1 MLSDAAQVVRIMPRF
16 ILVPAT
22 GAETDAPVFSA
33 ALQVARAWAGHLE
46 FLHVRADVAGII
58 SAVATADTMG
68 SGAVTHL
75 IDALDRDVAVR
86 HEKAEKSV
94 REFCVREQLALGEVP
109 VAGGASA
116 EWQVETGDERL
127 SLTAHARTADL
138 AVVGRAHDQ
147 QTIAVDLLDGLL
159 METGKP
165 VLIASA
171 KPLTVHAGTVVIA
184 WKDTREAAR
193 AVAAALPFIERAGRV
208 IILSV
213 EEDKKSAEASCAR
226 LRHSLQW
233 HNSNTTVQHLTENGR
248 PPVEMLLEVA
258 AAHLATLLVMGGY
271 SHSRMRE
278 IVFGGFTRRVLVSAD
293 LPVLMAR

>member
-1 MLSDAAQVVRIMPRF
+1 MPRF

-46 FLHVRADVAGII
+46 FLHVRADVARII
-58 SAVATADTMG
+58 MAAATADTMG

-75 IDALDRDVAVR
+75 IDALDRDVAAR

-94 REFCVREQLALGEVP
+94 REFCAREQLALGEAP
-109 VAGGASA
+109 AAGGASA
-116 EWQVETGDERL
+116 GWQVETGDERE
-127 SLTAHARTADL
+127 SLAAHARTADL
-138 AVVGRAHDQ
+138 AVIDRAHDRQ
-147 QTIAVDLLDGLL
+147 AGAMDLLDGLL

-165 VLIASA
+165 VLIAAA
-171 KPLTVHAGTVVIA
+171 KALIVEAGTVVIA

-193 AVAAALPFIERAGRV
+193 AVAAALPFIEKADRV

-213 EEDKKSAEASCAR
+213 EEGRKSAEPSCAR
-226 LRHSLQW
+226 LRHALQW
-233 HNSNTTVQHLTENGR
+233 HNPNTTVQHLTEDGR
-248 PPVEMLLEVA
+248 PPVEALLEVA

-278 IVFGGFTRRVLVSAD
+278 IVFGGFTRRVLLSAD